1 MALLAPIKAG
11 AKAGLLSPGIKAYHG
26 SPHDFDQFSSQ
37 HIGTGEGA
45 QAYGRGLYFT
55 ETEDVAKAYR
65 KATDNLGVIFRDE
78 AAYDYL
84 INAGYGHTSSTGI
97 FGTLLADADGD
108 IRKAINKAE
117 KSIAGQDPWLSSTLM
132 WLARTTG
139 RIFLD
144 DSEIIEL
151 KNIINDLG
159 ARVDSGV
166 IPEKIDLPKGSMYE
180 VNIDASPD
188 ELLDWDKPL
197 SEQSERVQDFIK
209 ANKKPRPTWRD
220 YRVTE
225 ADKNDFDGDRY
236 PNINPGQWIVKAD
249 DGSWGGVGLTTRKE
263 AQELALIRNEIPE
276 ATDPKG
282 YVFLEQHIGKG
293 KEGADK
299 MRAAGI
305 KGIKYADAFTR
316 HKSPDKRSYNYV
328 VFDDKIIDIAKKY
341 GISLTMASAVAAG
354 TMTPQEAQAGFLPA
368 TTKGILGASSISPK
382 ATHKNLL
389 AARTML
395 DQGVEPRTVYGQT
408 GYFRA
413 ADGKLRFEAP
423 DPESIDFDAAKGY
436 QTLHPTDDGWAVRND
451 MSKAIDQHPAK
462 DLMFGGS
469 YPSIRT
475 EGMET
480 FRGYYDPSSDS
491 VAINNSL
498 RASDQ
503 ASTLAHELQHAVQD
517 RNDFALGANPN
528 SVKQEIDL
536 GLLNAQR
543 PLFNA
548 AHAYDSAIDNVRDLS
563 RIAAA
568 TKYRKY
574 SLDSNLT
581 GKRRLLVGNGDWYEH
596 GDKIRQELGP
606 EPKRHRPKAERERW
620 LGAAWAELAQWVEPL
635 DDFAYAKLYDISKT
649 PRGAVG
655 DYIAEG
661 KMYLYNK
668 DNSFPLGIAE
678 RAELARER
686 LLSDPK
692 LADKQI
698 KRLGSYVDSIR
709 DDAAEYSRL
718 KRLRFGLA
726 AESDY
731 ELYRRSAGE
740 VEARNVQNRLGM
752 TQDDRYASYPL
763 DTEDIP
769 RHEQILN
776 QRPSQEAQRGAA
788 DPRALAATGLLG
800 AAAAPTL
807 ATPESKGKDPLRVP
821 AGLLDAAANMGAAMV
836 APYAN
841 MPHTLIQALTSD
853 RPTKD
858 IKKARDARA
867 AAMDYQPRTKL
878 GKTISDEGLRYLAEA
893 IAPAMAAGVA
903 ITEPIQEFYGLLP
916 PRVRLVGE
924 TLLDAF

>member
-1 MALLAPIKAG
+1 VALLVPIKAG
-11 AKAGLLSPGIKAYHG
+11 AKASAKDAGLLSPSVRASK
-26 SPHDFDQFSSQ
+26 SKLSLDEKKDV
-37 HIGTGEGA
+37 
-45 QAYGRGLYFT
+45 
-55 ETEDVAKAYR
+55 VAKYAASNP
-65 KATDNLGVIFRDE
+65 KAFSKIQKQVGKNNI
-78 AAYDYL
+78 
-84 INAGYGHTSSTGI
+84 
-97 FGTLLADADGD
+97 
-108 IRKAINKAE
+108 E
-117 KSIAGQDPWLSSTLM
+117 KQYAKVRAKQGASEKFNQD
-132 WLARTTG
+132 RV
-139 RIFLD
+139 
-144 DSEIIEL
+144 EL
-151 KNIINDLG
+151 KNRPKKKPLFLHDRSKTQDILNELGFRHKGASLSENFETGLRRSLSSYYEHPVTKASVRVSDHAPAYPRSYSNVMIHPDSFSSDLEIEQALRSAAKKTLVPATMLG
-159 ARVDSGV
+159 A
-166 IPEKIDLPKGSMYE
+166 
-180 VNIDASPD
+180 AATPD
-188 ELLDWDKPL
+188 EA
-197 SEQSERVQDFIK
+197 E
-209 ANKKPRPTWRD
+209 
-220 YRVTE
+220 
-225 ADKNDFDGDRY
+225 
-236 PNINPGQWIVKAD
+236 
-249 DGSWGGVGLTTRKE
+249 
-263 AQELALIRNEIPE
+263 
-276 ATDPKG
+276 
-282 YVFLEQHIGKG
+282 
-293 KEGADK
+293 
-299 MRAAGI
+299 
-305 KGIKYADAFTR
+305 
-316 HKSPDKRSYNYV
+316 
-328 VFDDKIIDIAKKY
+328 
-341 GISLTMASAVAAG
+341 
-354 TMTPQEAQAGFLPA
+354 AGFLPA

-413 ADGKLRFEAP
+413 ADGKLRFEVP

-436 QTLHPTDDGWAVRND
+436 QTLHPADDGWAVRND

-462 DLMFGGS
+462 DLMFGES

-503 ASTLAHELQHAVQD
+503 ASTLAHELQHAVQR
-517 RNDFALGANPN
+517 RNDFAPGANPN

-548 AHAYDSAIDNVRDLS
+548 VHAYDSAMVNVRDLS

-635 DDFAYAKLYDISKT
+635 DDGAYARLYDLSET

-661 KMYLYNK
+661 KMYLHNK

-709 DDAAEYSRL
+709 DDVAEHTRL
-718 KRLRFGLA
+718 KDLRFGLA

-841 MPHTLIQALTSD
+841 MSHTLIQALTSD
-853 RPTKD
+853 RSTKD

-867 AAMDYQPRTKL
+867 AAMDYQLRTKL

-916 PRVRLVGE
+916 PRARLVGE

>member
-1 MALLAPIKAG
+1 VALLAPIKAV
-11 AKAGLLSPGIKAYHG
+11 AKASAKDAGLLSPSVRASK
-26 SPHDFDQFSSQ
+26 SKLSLDEKKDV
-37 HIGTGEGA
+37 
-45 QAYGRGLYFT
+45 
-55 ETEDVAKAYR
+55 VAKYAASNP
-65 KATDNLGVIFRDE
+65 KAFSKIQKQVGKNNI
-78 AAYDYL
+78 
-84 INAGYGHTSSTGI
+84 
-97 FGTLLADADGD
+97 
-108 IRKAINKAE
+108 E
-117 KSIAGQDPWLSSTLM
+117 KQYAKVRAKQGASEKFNQD
-132 WLARTTG
+132 RV
-139 RIFLD
+139 
-144 DSEIIEL
+144 EL
-151 KNIINDLG
+151 KN
-159 ARVDSGV
+159 R
-166 IPEKIDLPKGSMYE
+166 P
-180 VNIDASPD
+180 
-188 ELLDWDKPL
+188 
-197 SEQSERVQDFIK
+197 
-209 ANKKPRPTWRD
+209 NKKPLFLHDQSKTQD
-220 YRVTE
+220 IL
-225 ADKNDFDGDRY
+225 N
-236 PNINPGQWIVKAD
+236 
-249 DGSWGGVGLTTRKE
+249 
-263 AQELALIRNEIPE
+263 EL
-276 ATDPKG
+276 G
-282 YVFLEQHIGKG
+282 F
-293 KEGADK
+293 
-299 MRAAGI
+299 
-305 KGIKYADAFTR
+305 R
-316 HKSPDKRSYNYV
+316 HKGASFSENFETGLPVSLSSYYEHPVTKASVRVSDHAPAYPRSYSNV
-328 VFDDKIIDIAKKY
+328 MIHPDSFSSDLEIEQALRSAAKKT
-341 GISLTMASAVAAG
+341 LVPATMLGAAA
-354 TMTPQEAQAGFLPA
+354 TPDEAEAGFLPA

-413 ADGKLRFEAP
+413 ADGKLRFEVP

-436 QTLHPTDDGWAVRND
+436 QTLHPADDGWAVRND

-503 ASTLAHELQHAVQD
+503 ASTLAHELQHAVQR
-517 RNDFALGANPN
+517 RNDFAPGANPN

-548 AHAYDSAIDNVRDLS
+548 VHAYDSAMVNVRDLS

-620 LGAAWAELAQWVEPL
+620 LGAAWAKLANFVEPL

-661 KMYLYNK
+661 TMYLHNK

-698 KRLGSYVDSIR
+698 KRLTSYVDSIR

-718 KRLRFGLA
+718 KRLRSTLGD
-726 AESDY
+726 ERDY

-821 AGLLDAAANMGAAMV
+821 AGLLDAAANMGAAIV

-853 RPTKD
+853 RSTKD

-867 AAMDYQPRTKL
+867 AAMDYQLRTKL

-916 PRVRLVGE
+916 PRARLVGE

>member
-1 MALLAPIKAG
+1 VALLVPIKAG
-11 AKAGLLSPGIKAYHG
+11 AKASAKKTLVPATML
-26 SPHDFDQFSSQ
+26 
-37 HIGTGEGA
+37 GA
-45 QAYGRGLYFT
+45 A
-55 ETEDVAKAYR
+55 
-65 KATDNLGVIFRDE
+65 ATPDE
-78 AAYDYL
+78 A
-84 INAGYGHTSSTGI
+84 
-97 FGTLLADADGD
+97 
-108 IRKAINKAE
+108 E
-117 KSIAGQDPWLSSTLM
+117 
-132 WLARTTG
+132 
-139 RIFLD
+139 
-144 DSEIIEL
+144 
-151 KNIINDLG
+151 
-159 ARVDSGV
+159 
-166 IPEKIDLPKGSMYE
+166 
-180 VNIDASPD
+180 
-188 ELLDWDKPL
+188 
-197 SEQSERVQDFIK
+197 
-209 ANKKPRPTWRD
+209 
-220 YRVTE
+220 
-225 ADKNDFDGDRY
+225 
-236 PNINPGQWIVKAD
+236 
-249 DGSWGGVGLTTRKE
+249 
-263 AQELALIRNEIPE
+263 
-276 ATDPKG
+276 
-282 YVFLEQHIGKG
+282 
-293 KEGADK
+293 
-299 MRAAGI
+299 
-305 KGIKYADAFTR
+305 
-316 HKSPDKRSYNYV
+316 
-328 VFDDKIIDIAKKY
+328 
-341 GISLTMASAVAAG
+341 
-354 TMTPQEAQAGFLPA
+354 AGFLPA

-413 ADGKLRFEAP
+413 ADGKLRFEVP

-436 QTLHPTDDGWAVRND
+436 QTLHPADDGWAVRND

-462 DLMFGGS
+462 DLMFGGG

-503 ASTLAHELQHAVQD
+503 ASTLAHELQHAVQR
-517 RNDFALGANPN
+517 RNDFAPGANPN

-548 AHAYDSAIDNVRDLS
+548 VHAYDSAMVNVRDLS

-596 GDKIRQELGP
+596 GDKIRRELGP

-635 DDFAYAKLYDISKT
+635 DDGAYARLYDLSET

-661 KMYLYNK
+661 KMYLHNK

-709 DDAAEYSRL
+709 DDVAEHTRL
-718 KRLRFGLA
+718 KDLRFGLA

-752 TQDDRYASYPL
+752 TQDERYASYPL

-867 AAMDYQPRTKL
+867 AAMDYQLRTKL

-916 PRVRLVGE
+916 PRARLVGE